1 MTNHTQCVATL
12 GICGNSLAM
21 PARCTWRLLTLLFLL
36 ASGLAPGRAGA
47 QTNLSEHGGPIMSTV
62 NVNLIFWLPPGS
74 HFVSPPGGSA
84 ASDLV
89 YQNTITNFVNGLA
102 QTSYW
107 NILTQY
113 PGQCSSTACTAPIN
127 AAGAVLVVRTFN
139 DFTPYPQ
146 SPLQDSDIQNVI
158 QNTITQNGLSFGL
171 NAEFFVFTA
180 AAIQECNG
188 LTGCTSTDFCA
199 YHSEFDFNGGKAIYA
214 FMPNADSLPGCSEGI
229 GASPNQLAADR
240 ETAALSHELFESV
253 TDPLPFGT
261 SLNILN
267 PLGNTAWWDSANI
280 FSSSFG
286 QEIGDKCNQQPAN
299 VNFNGKPFIAQQQW
313 SNDTSSCVSAFGPSI
328 EFDVSTG
335 SDDLRGDSSATVGL
349 QSGASTFQ
357 TVTLKSQSQPSW
369 GNNTTN
375 EVVFGLVPPQL
386 PSAQTPLDDV
396 LVTLTSHNSFLET
409 SDNWNIEHLNV
420 KVLDPTGKTI
430 CQVSLGGDPLV
441 RLTANQPS
449 DAFAIPNC
457 PNQTSGPTFSQL
469 EFVIVTGSD
478 DLRGDSSATATINA
492 PNGST
497 VQVINLKAQ
506 NQAGWNN
513 NSTHDLVFALS
524 PPQPLSQL
532 RNILITLTSH
542 DAPFETDD
550 NWNVQSVN
558 ITAFNPGQPA
568 QCLINSGGDPLARLT
583 NNAPTLTLTTPSCAA
598 PPPPTAKFNQIEFNI
613 TTGGDDLRGDSSAA
627 ATLQVNG
634 ATSSFTL
641 KAQSDPSW
649 DNNTDHDRIF
659 PLNTLQPLAA
669 FGNVVITLTSHNGFA
684 ESNDNWNIQNVVL
697 TLSDSGS
704 NPVCFANVSGNP
716 FARLTGSAPS
726 VTLTPLQGCP

>member
-1 MTNHTQCVATL
+1 
-12 GICGNSLAM
+12 
-21 PARCTWRLLTLLFLL
+21 
-36 ASGLAPGRAGA
+36 
-47 QTNLSEHGGPIMSTV
+47 
-62 NVNLIFWLPPGS
+62 
-74 HFVSPPGGSA
+74 
-84 ASDLV
+84 
-89 YQNTITNFVNGLA
+89 
-102 QTSYW
+102 
-107 NILTQY
+107 
-113 PGQCSSTACTAPIN
+113 
-127 AAGAVLVVRTFN
+127 VLVVRTFN